1 MATKGVLRRA
11 LLIPYQL
18 YVILIFIPATI
29 IWKVV
34 TIIAS
39 FVDAEGSL
47 AHRCWRYWARTSLA
61 LAGLRVRVEGLERLD
76 PGSTYIFMSNHASFL
91 DILLAFAYF
100 PLNFRFIIKEEVF
113 SVPFVGWALRRS
125 GHIPIKRENPRKGL
139 KSLNRAEDLL
149 REGVSVAVFP
159 EGTRTPNGEL
169 QEFKSMLFVLPI
181 RSRTPVV
188 PVLLEGTFRAL
199 KRGSILLNPVPLRM
213 TFYDPVPPVSLDD
226 RDRSVYAENI
236 RQSLLV
242 KIPHPHR

>member
-1 MATKGVLRRA
+1 
-11 LLIPYQL
+11 
-18 YVILIFIPATI
+18 
-29 IWKVV
+29 
-34 TIIAS
+34 
-39 FVDAEGSL
+39 
-47 AHRCWRYWARTSLA
+47 
-61 LAGLRVRVEGLERLD
+61 
-76 PGSTYIFMSNHASFL
+76 
-91 DILLAFAYF
+91 
-100 PLNFRFIIKEEVF
+100 
-113 SVPFVGWALRRS
+113 VGWALRRS
-125 GHIPIKRENPRKGL
+125 GHIPISRENPRKGL

-149 REGVSVAVFP
+149 REGVSIVVFP

-188 PVLLEGTFRAL
+188 PVLFEGTFQAL

-242 KIPHPHR
+242 KSPHPHR